1 MKRTF
6 KFISICLVVSI
17 MCASSM
23 LYSSAT
29 TIIDGDTVRND
40 ERIFEKSEGLILDEN
55 VSVQEQ
61 LDVISKSNILS
72 DEQKNQAVDKINFSA
87 QLKNAGEMKSSN
99 ESYRYTIPVPYF
111 KQENS
116 YFCGPATTKQT
127 IHYIDGVSASQYVIA
142 SALGTT
148 TNGTDGADIVT
159 YLNAN
164 QQYVYY
170 VDITPA
176 SESDMASTIYRGM
189 SHYGSAPILRLKMTT
204 GQGWSY
210 GSNGHFMNASGIYS
224 AEYSTIGA
232 RRYEVTDP
240 YIRYVDQSVTNGKY
254 RISSTAVYNST
265 MNHFAQE
272 FYY

>member
-1 MKRTF
+1 MKRTI
-6 KFISICLVVSI
+6 KFVSICLVITI
-17 MCASSM
+17 MCASSA

-29 TIIDGDTVRND
+29 TVIDGDTVRND

-61 LDVISKSNILS
+61 LDIISKSNVLS
-72 DEQKNQAVDKINFSA
+72 DEQKNQAVDKINFST
-87 QLKNAGEMKSSN
+87 QFKNVGEMKSSN

-116 YFCGPATTKQT
+116 YFCGPATTKQS
-127 IHYIDGVSASQYVIA
+127 IHYINGISPSQYVIA
-142 SALGTT
+142 NALGTT

-159 YLNAN
+159 YMNTN

-176 SESDMASTIYRGM
+176 SEADMASRIYRGM
-189 SHYGSAPILRLKMTT
+189 SYYGSAPILRLKMTT

-210 GSNGHFMNASGIYS
+210 NSPGHFMNASGIYS
-224 AEYSTIGA
+224 AEHSTTGVLQ
-232 RRYEVTDP
+232 YEVTDP
-240 YIRYVDQSVTNGKY
+240 YIRYVDQSVFNGKY
-254 RISSTAVYNST
+254 RINSIAVYNST
-265 MNHFAQE
+265 INHFAQK